1 VPNEGLDEAIAQM
14 GRKLGTLYWALWQEV
29 VFLHI
34 KWAECNELFHTT
46 PDRVDL
52 LNQAAPAHFS
62 IMQEV
67 YWEDVILHI
76 ARLTDRAS
84 SPGKGRRE
92 NLTVRLLP
100 DLVQNP
106 QSKAAIELRVQT
118 AVRLSAAC
126 QDWRNRR
133 LAHRDRLLALSNYD
147 PANQVMPLDDM
158 SRKILNDAVE
168 ALELVLNE
176 ISERLTGSSLHFR
189 NVHTSGGASVLLH
202 VLKEGLQ
209 AQAIREERWSH
220 GDFGT

>member
-1 VPNEGLDEAIAQM
+1 
-14 GRKLGTLYWALWQEV
+14 
-29 VFLHI
+29 
-34 KWAECNELFHTT
+34 
-46 PDRVDL
+46 
-52 LNQAAPAHFS
+52 
-62 IMQEV
+62 
-67 YWEDVILHI
+67 
-76 ARLTDRAS
+76 
-84 SPGKGRRE
+84 
-92 NLTVRLLP
+92 
-100 DLVQNP
+100 
-106 QSKAAIELRVQT
+106 
-118 AVRLSAAC
+118 
-126 QDWRNRR
+126 
-133 LAHRDRLLALSNYD
+133 LLALSNYD